1 MAASQKLDGPAL
13 TDADVASFQSNGW
26 VKANQLIAADT
37 AAVLYDR
44 IREVGPS
51 LVKDSSK
58 SPLFTDRSQ
67 QQHRLYD
74 DPTWLDEDFRN
85 AARSPRVVD
94 FAKSLIGTDQVR
106 FFRATCFEK
115 PPTAS
120 GGIATTLHQ
129 DYPYLPLDRSGSIQI
144 WIALG
149 EIPASMGT
157 LQFISGSHRTAGSL
171 GRVNAN
177 DAEQVLLASRLGTGY
192 TLSDP
197 LDMGPGDATAH
208 NDLTIHYAGPNNSTE
223 PRIAFAVTY
232 VRPDAK
238 YTGAQYYATDDLGL
252 TVGEPPDHERF
263 PLFG

>member
-1 MAASQKLDGPAL
+1 VGSQELDAPAL
-13 TDADVASFQSNGW
+13 TDTDVASFRENGW
-26 VKANQLIAADT
+26 VRVNKLIPSET

-44 IREVGPS
+44 IKELGPS
-51 LVKDSSK
+51 LVKDASK
-58 SPLFTDRSQ
+58 SPLFTERSQ

-85 AARSPRVVD
+85 AAHSPRVIE

-115 PPTAS
+115 PPAAS
-120 GGIATTLHQ
+120 GGIGTTLHQ
-129 DYPYLPLDRSGSIQI
+129 DFPYLPLDRSGSIQI

-157 LQFISGSHRTAGSL
+157 LQFISGNHRTAGSL

-177 DAEQVLLASRLGTGY
+177 DAEQVLLAERLGTDY
-192 TLSDP
+192 ALSDAP
-197 LDMGPGDATAH
+197 DMGPGDATAH
-208 NDLTIHYAGPNNSTE
+208 NDLTIHCAGPNRASE
-223 PRIAFAVTY
+223 PRIAFAVTF

-238 YTGAQYYATDDLGL
+238 YTGAPYYATDDLDL
-252 TVGEPPDHERF
+252 PVGEPLNHDRF